1 MNSLNLVTINTK
13 AKWEKVMLHRLG
25 STLFLLAIITYFFKY
40 FKFINKKL
48 SLKLHIL
55 TGTLGAL
62 SMIIYSVTDYI
73 KDKEITILPVG
84 IMAGLIILSGTNKV
98 KKKYKWL
105 HLASVILFA
114 LSLIYH
120 IIN

>member
-1 MNSLNLVTINTK
+1 
-13 AKWEKVMLHRLG
+13 MLHRLG

-40 FKFINKKL
+40 FKFIDKKL
-48 SLKLHIL
+48 SLKLHII

-73 KDKEITILPVG
+73 KDKELTILPVG
-84 IMAGLIILSGTNKV
+84 IMAGLIILSGNNEV
-98 KKKYKWL
+98 RKKHRWL
-105 HLASVILFA
+105 HLVAVILFA
-114 LSLIYH
+114 FSLIYH